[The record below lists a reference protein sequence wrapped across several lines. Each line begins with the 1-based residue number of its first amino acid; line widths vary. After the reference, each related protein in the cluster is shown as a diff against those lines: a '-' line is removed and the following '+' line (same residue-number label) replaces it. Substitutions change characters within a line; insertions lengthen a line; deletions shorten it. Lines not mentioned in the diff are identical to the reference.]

1 MSEWEQDVFQS
12 ALDTV
17 FHARDSPYAVGTSE
31 HCTSRG
37 VIARV
42 LGLKRKR
49 KRDDSVGRREGD
61 EHASKA
67 KATEAGSPL
76 LEFPAQYDPRYRI
89 NVSIVPG
96 TRALQ
101 ACYRLPP
108 PYSGFLLMWL
118 PVSRLVRA
126 GLRDRC
132 HGNSLRYMCKSV
144 AWYDHAPFNL

>member
-17 FHARDSPYAVGTSE
+17 FHARDSPYAAGTSE

-37 VIARV
+37 FIARV

-101 ACYRLPP
+101 ACYRLFG
-108 PYSGFLLMWL
+108 SVFLLRMWL

-126 GLRDRC
+126 AFRTVVTVILCDRC
-132 HGNSLRYMCKSV
+132 ANR
-144 AWYDHAPFNL
+144 